1 MKEIIRQLIISF
13 HEMPFRELM
22 PRMVPFT
29 ELASKAMVVVGMRRA
44 GKTSYCL
51 QNLRTLV
58 ASVPKE
64 RMLYINF
71 ENIRLLDFT
80 RKDFSSITDVYY
92 GMFPEHKNHLC
103 YFVFDEIQRIDHWE
117 SFVRGLLDE
126 ENVRV
131 VLTGSS
137 SKLLSTEIATS
148 LRGRALTTEIFP
160 FSFAEFMRF
169 HGVFDTPP
177 KRIGNVSSAK
187 LRKAMADYFETG
199 GFPECQSVD
208 ADIRERILQDYVN
221 AVVFRDVVER
231 HRVSNVKALK
241 CLVSALLNGVGQR
254 FSVSKFSGALSSMG
268 IKCSR
273 EDLHLFLDHLADA
286 FLVFKVPVYSRS
298 VRIGQVN
305 PVKIYAI
312 DVGLVRANV
321 KDPTA
326 NRGALLENLVYLH
339 LRRQGYEIAYGT
351 TENGGEIDFIVSSRR
366 GTDMMLVQVSYSLAP
381 ADTRLRELDA
391 FKSVAPELENAKKVV
406 VTWDEEG
413 HDGDVEIVPVWKF
426 LCDTSRV
433 ASR

>member
-1 MKEIIRQLIISF
+1 MFDMKEILRQLILSF
-13 HEMPFRELM
+13 HETPFRELM

-29 ELASKAMVVVGMRRA
+29 ELAGKAMVVVGMRRA
-44 GKTSYCL
+44 GKTSYCV
-51 QNLRTLV
+51 QNLQTLM

-71 ENIRLLDFT
+71 ENIRLLEFT
-80 RKDFSSITDVYY
+80 WKDFPSITEVYY
-92 GMFPEHKNHLC
+92 GMFPEHKNRLC
-103 YFVFDEIQRIDHWE
+103 YFVFDEIQRIEHWE
-117 SFVRGLLDE
+117 SFIRGLLDE
-126 ENVRV
+126 ENVCV
-131 VLTGSS
+131 ILTGSS

-160 FSFAEFMRF
+160 FSFEEFMRF
-169 HGVFDTPP
+169 HRVFETPP
-177 KRIGNVSSAK
+177 SRIGNTSAAK
-187 LRKAMADYFETG
+187 MRKAMSDYFQIG
-199 GFPECQSVD
+199 GFPECQAVD
-208 ADIRERILQDYVN
+208 ADIRERIQQDYVE

-241 CLVSALLNGVGQR
+241 NLVSALLNSVGQR
-254 FSVSKFSGALSSMG
+254 FSVSKFSATLSSMG

-273 EDLHLFLDHLADA
+273 EDLHLFLDYLADA
-286 FLVFKVPVYSRS
+286 FLVFKVPVYSHS
-298 VRIGQVN
+298 VRVGQVN

-339 LRRQGYEIAYGT
+339 LRRQGLEIAYGT

-366 GTDMMLVQVSYSLAP
+366 GAEMMLVQVSYSLADT
-381 ADTRLRELDA
+381 DTRVRELGA
-391 FKSVAPELENAKKVV
+391 FKSVASELKKAQKVV

-413 HDGDVEIVPVWKF
+413 HEEDVEIVPVWKF
-426 LCDTSRV
+426 ISCRDV
-433 ASR
+433 K

>member
-1 MKEIIRQLIISF
+1 MKEIIRQLILSF
-13 HEMPFRELM
+13 HETPFRELM
-22 PRMVPFT
+22 PRMMPFVD
-29 ELASKAMVVVGMRRA
+29 LDGKATVVVGMRRA

-51 QNLRTLV
+51 QNLETLV

-80 RKDFSSITDVYY
+80 RKDFPSITDVYY

-117 SFVRGLLDE
+117 SFIRGLLDE

-148 LRGRALTTEIFP
+148 LRGRALTTEIFS

-177 KRIGNVSSAK
+177 KRIGNVSAAK
-187 LRKAMADYFETG
+187 LRKAMTDYFQIG

-208 ADIRERILQDYVN
+208 ADIRERILQDYVD

-241 CLVSALLNGVGQR
+241 NLVSALLNGVGQR
-254 FSVSKFSGALSSMG
+254 FSISKFSNVLSSMG

-273 EDLHLFLDHLADA
+273 ENLYQFLDHLADA

-339 LRRQGYEIAYGT
+339 LRRQEFEIAYGT
-351 TENGGEIDFIVSSRR
+351 TENGGEIDFIISTRHGADR
-366 GTDMMLVQVSYSLAP
+366 MLMQVSYSLTDAE
-381 ADTRLRELDA
+381 TRKRELAA
-391 FKSVAPELENAKKVV
+391 FKSVAPELKNAKKMI

-413 HDGDVEIVPVWKF
+413 REGDIEIVPVWKF
-426 LCDTSRV
+426 LCAGVSL
-433 ASR
+433 